1 LSKQLSREP
10 RAIMGV
16 TPFQCEVDFS
26 PCWCRKAYLC
36 NYALRSC
43 YANGSEDW
51 KKNLRSILEF

>member
-1 LSKQLSREP
+1 
-10 RAIMGV
+10 MGV

-51 KKNLRSILEF
+51 KKNFRSIPEF